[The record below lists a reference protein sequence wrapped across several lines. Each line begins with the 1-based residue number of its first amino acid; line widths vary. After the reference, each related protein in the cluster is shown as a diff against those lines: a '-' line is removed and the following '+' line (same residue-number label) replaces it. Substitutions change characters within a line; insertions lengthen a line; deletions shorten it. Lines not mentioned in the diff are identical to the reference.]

1 MNAGQINKLSSGR
14 KYRCKM
20 FLFFLLIIT
29 LIISGCT
36 IVEELIVESDESVEE
51 ESAQAE
57 PEPEAEEESHPEPD
71 TELEEDPEFETEP
84 EPEPEPETEYEEEP
98 DPEADKEPKEDHEP
112 EPEPEPESE
121 PALEPT
127 YLSHGESTEFDD
139 WEYKVIDVEFFD
151 EYRLGY
157 DVTRRADGNYVA
169 VIIRVTN
176 NADMQREI
184 DNRSPYALG
193 NMKPMFS
200 VKDENERTY
209 PVIHGASVY
218 KDQELGFDGE
228 TFNPFTSK
236 TIAYVFD
243 VRTDR
248 EGIGLDAVAPKKLVI
263 YPSEVTEKDWNGTSP
278 IVLFDKS
285 N

>member
-1 MNAGQINKLSSGR
+1 MSAGQQNKLSSGR
-14 KYRCKM
+14 KYRCKL
-20 FLFFLLIIT
+20 FLIFLLIIT

-36 IVEELIVESDESVEE
+36 IAEELIVESDESVEE

-57 PEPEAEEESHPEPD
+57 PEPEAEEESHPEPG
-71 TELEEDPEFETEP
+71 TELEEDPELETEP
-84 EPEPEPETEYEEEP
+84 EPESKPEFEEEP
-98 DPEADKEPKEDHEP
+98 DPEADKEPKEDPEP
-112 EPEPEPESE
+112 KPEPEPESE

-151 EYRLGY
+151 EYQLGY

-169 VIIRVTN
+169 AIIRITN
-176 NADMQREI
+176 NANMEREI

-193 NMKPMFS
+193 HMEPIFS

-218 KDQELGFDGE
+218 KDQELGFYGE
-228 TFNPFTSK
+228 AFNPFTSK

-248 EGIGLDAVAPKKLVI
+248 ENVGLDAVSPARLVI
-263 YPSEVTEKDWNGTSP
+263 YPSDVTGKDINGTSP
-278 IVLFDKS
+278 IVLFDKLD
-285 N
+285 